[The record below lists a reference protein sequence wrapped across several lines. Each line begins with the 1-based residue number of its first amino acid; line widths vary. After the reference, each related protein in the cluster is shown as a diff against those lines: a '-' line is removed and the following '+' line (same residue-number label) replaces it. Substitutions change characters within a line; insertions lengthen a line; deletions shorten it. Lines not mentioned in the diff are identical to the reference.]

1 MKSEKK
7 QQQKRISIVSI
18 KMVRESSVLYDIRK
32 ISSPNDVVE
41 LGKRFLQEE
50 DREKLIVCCIDTKNQ
65 PTAIN
70 VVAIG
75 TLNNSLVHPRE
86 VFKPAI
92 LSNSASIILFHNH
105 PSGDTTPSN
114 EDKLITERI
123 KESGEIL
130 GIKLLDHII
139 IGNNSYKS
147 LKEEGLI

>member
-32 ISSPNDVVE
+32 ISSPNDAVG

-50 DREKLIVCCIDTKNQ
+50 DREKLIVCCLDTKNQ

-70 VVAIG
+70 VVSVG
-75 TLNNSLVHPRE
+75 SLNSS
-86 VFKPAI
+86 AI

-105 PSGDTTPSN
+105 PSGDTIPSN

-147 LKEEGLI
+147 FKEEGLI